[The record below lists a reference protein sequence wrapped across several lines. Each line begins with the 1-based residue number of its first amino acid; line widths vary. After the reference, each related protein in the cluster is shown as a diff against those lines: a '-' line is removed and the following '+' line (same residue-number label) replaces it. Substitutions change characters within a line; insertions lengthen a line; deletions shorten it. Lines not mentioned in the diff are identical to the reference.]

1 MTLGPTVHI
10 VDDDRAVL
18 DALSLLFRA
27 DGCAVHAHAS
37 ANAFLETINPDDVG
51 CVVTDVRMPG
61 VNGLELLAALK
72 LRCALMPVI
81 VMTAHGDI
89 PLAVEAMRR
98 GAVDFFEKPFDGDA
112 LLAAVRMATT
122 EKTSEESRAPGAQMA
137 RMRHASLSKR
147 EQEVLSGLLNGLPNK
162 MIAHELGISTRT
174 VEVHRANVMK
184 KMQAGSLSELV
195 KMALSI
201 L

>member
-1 MTLGPTVHI
+1 MTSQPTVHI
-10 VDDDRAVL
+10 VDDDWAVL
-18 DALSLLFRA
+18 DSLSLLFRA
-27 DGCAVHAHAS
+27 EGCAVRAHVS
-37 ANAFLETINPDDVG
+37 ANAFLETINPDDAG

-61 VNGLELLAALK
+61 VSGLDLLAALK
-72 LRCALMPVI
+72 ERRAPMPVI

-112 LLAAVRMATT
+112 LLVAVRAAIAGKND
-122 EKTSEESRAPGAQMA
+122 EDLHCPDALMA
-137 RMRHASLSKR
+137 RERHASLSKR
-147 EQEVLSGLLNGLPNK
+147 EKEVLSGLLKGLPNK

-174 VEVHRANVMK
+174 VEVHRANVMR

-195 KMALSI
+195 KMALS
-201 L
+201 LH